1 MSDEK
6 TQPIAMTIDQAIAL
20 LEGATAHASAP
31 MKRAVEVLA
40 RAAKRGARISST
52 SNQRVLDVATLA
64 EQSRS
69 SSQKILDILHVGN
82 IEAGIEEPKAGQ
94 G

>member
-1 MSDEK
+1 MTSGEHS
-6 TQPIAMTIDQAIAL
+6 PVPMTIEQAIAL
-20 LEGATAHASAP
+20 LEGATANASAP

-40 RAAKRGARISST
+40 RAARRGHRISST
-52 SNQRVLDVATLA
+52 SNQRVLDIATSA
-64 EQSRS
+64 ETARA

-82 IEAGIEEPKAGQ
+82 VEAGIEDPTAGK